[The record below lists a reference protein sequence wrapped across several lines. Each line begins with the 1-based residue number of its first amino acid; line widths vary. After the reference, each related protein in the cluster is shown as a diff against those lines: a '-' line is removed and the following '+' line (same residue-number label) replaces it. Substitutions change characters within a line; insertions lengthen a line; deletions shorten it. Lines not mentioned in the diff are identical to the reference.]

1 LLSLACCHS
10 ELALSSCW
18 TVCRSAND
26 VKLAGLNHK
35 MGWRGITNT
44 GKGTRYVY
52 PTPFSFLV
60 DDVSPD
66 SLVMSYGENGGATG
80 YLVGEEG
87 RGLACMFAM
96 MNEAR
101 VSIGLCASALGYAGD
116 DRSYRNTL
124 FCPADAHATS
134 THKPSFPPCGKDMHI
149 VCTTRKGDC
158 KAGFQATKTLCLRR
172 YFFSACMCFLLYIY
186 IDWR

>member
-1 LLSLACCHS
+1 
-10 ELALSSCW
+10 
-18 TVCRSAND
+18 
-26 VKLAGLNHK
+26 

-44 GKGTRYVY
+44 GKGTRYIY

-60 DDVSPD
+60 DDASPD

-80 YLVGEEG
+80 YLIGEEG

-116 DRSYRNTL
+116 DRSYRNAL
-124 FCPADAHATS
+124 F
-134 THKPSFPPCGKDMHI
+134 
-149 VCTTRKGDC
+149 
-158 KAGFQATKTLCLRR
+158 
-172 YFFSACMCFLLYIY
+172 FLS
-186 IDWR
+186 R